1 MEGLTVQVTKT
12 RDGLRDYVQI
22 TSPDQLSINIVLIA
36 DEIVLEDHRKP
47 RRKRG
52 VQKKEKARG

>member
-12 RDGLRDYVQI
+12 SNGLRDYVQI

-36 DEIVLEDHRKP
+36 DQITVEDHREP

-52 VQKKEKARG
+52 VQTKEKARR